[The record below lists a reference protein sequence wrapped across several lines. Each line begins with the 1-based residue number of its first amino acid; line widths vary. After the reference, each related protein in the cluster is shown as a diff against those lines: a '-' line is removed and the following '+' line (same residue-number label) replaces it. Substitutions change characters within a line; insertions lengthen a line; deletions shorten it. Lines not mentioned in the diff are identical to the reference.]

1 MLFAA
6 IILLLVMPRFT
17 VALTCKDAVLKELA
31 FCDTTLPIAERVAG
45 ALPFYIFSFTLIH
58 TT

>member
-45 ALPFYIFSFTLIH
+45 ALPFSISLLP
-58 TT
+58 